1 MVEMRLW
8 FALLA
13 LIVLRASS
21 FAQTTETAQ
30 PEGSS
35 PEITPAR
42 EAVTARRFLVAA
54 ANSHAAEA
62 GRGVLRQGGSA
73 IDAMVAVQL
82 VLGLVEPQSSG
93 LGGGGFLL
101 YWDAK
106 QKRLTTLDARET
118 APMHATPRLFQDAAG
133 EPLEFYDA
141 VLGGRSVGVPGIPR
155 LLEEAHRR
163 WGNLPWRDLF
173 DPAMRHAQA
182 GFAVSARLAKL
193 IVEDEERLARFAG
206 TRGFFF
212 DASGAPVGEGTI
224 LENPDYATTLSILRD
239 EGAAAFYSGR
249 IAAGIVEAVR
259 GAPGNP
265 GVLTLADLAAYEV
278 RERPAVCIDYRA
290 FEVCGMGPPS
300 SGALAVGQILGILEN
315 FDLSSLGSS
324 SPAAWQL
331 FGDATRLAFADRDRY
346 MADEDFV
353 PMPTRGLLDKTYL
366 GERAKLVELGR
377 KLAEAPPGVPPWD
390 HARLYADDL
399 SPELPS
405 TTHFVIVD
413 EAGNV
418 VSMTSTIEDAF
429 GSRLMTQGFLLNNQL
444 TDFSFRSHADGVPV
458 ANRVEPGKRP
468 RSSMAPTIVLK
479 DGAPVM
485 ALGSPGG
492 SRIIPYVAKTLIA
505 MIDWRLGAQAAVD
518 LPHLVNRSGV
528 FDIEAGTPAE
538 GLKPALEKLGYE
550 TKVMELNSGLHVI
563 AISPDG
569 LAAGVDRRREGLAAG
584 D

>member
-1 MVEMRLW
+1 MRSC
-8 FALLA
+8 LLA
-13 LIVLRASS
+13 LALILFPASG
-21 FAQTTETAQ
+21 FGQTADTHQ
-30 PEGSS
+30 PEGAS
-35 PEITPAR
+35 PEIAPAR
-42 EAVTARRFLVAA
+42 EAVTAHRFLVAA

-106 QKRLTTLDARET
+106 QRRLTTLDARET

-155 LLEEAHRR
+155 LLEEAHRK

-182 GFAVSARLAKL
+182 GFAVSARLAKF
-193 IVEDEERLARFAG
+193 IVEDKERLARFAG

-212 DASGAPVGEGTI
+212 DASGAPVGEGKV
-224 LENPDYATTLSILRD
+224 LENPDYATTLRILRD
-239 EGAAAFYSGR
+239 EGAAAFYSGP
-249 IAAGIVEAVR
+249 IAAAIVEAVR

-278 RERPAVCIDYRA
+278 RERPAVCIAYRA
-290 FEVCGMGPPS
+290 FDVCGMGPPS

-377 KLAEAPPGVPPWD
+377 KLAEAPPGAP
-390 HARLYADDL
+390 A
-399 SPELPS
+399 
-405 TTHFVIVD
+405 
-413 EAGNV
+413 
-418 VSMTSTIEDAF
+418 M
-429 GSRLMTQGFLLNNQL
+429 GSR
-444 TDFSFRSHADGVPV
+444 
-458 ANRVEPGKRP
+458 
-468 RSSMAPTIVLK
+468 
-479 DGAPVM
+479 
-485 ALGSPGG
+485 
-492 SRIIPYVAKTLIA
+492 
-505 MIDWRLGAQAAVD
+505 
-518 LPHLVNRSGV
+518 
-528 FDIEAGTPAE
+528 TP
-538 GLKPALEKLGYE
+538 L
-550 TKVMELNSGLHVI
+550 
-563 AISPDG
+563 
-569 LAAGVDRRREGLAAG
+569 RR
-584 D
+584 